1 LYQKKRFN
9 LNPGSV
15 EDRIT
20 TQQHSFFLMTNRI
33 HQTILQ
39 KPWNGF
45 KHIAR
50 IYYNYSDS
58 YYPDINRIDMH
69 RIEEDETISE
79 CVSSVTVDGYGEDR
93 LTLDDRLTGIM
104 ILIDDEVID
113 CEL

>member
-1 LYQKKRFN
+1 
-9 LNPGSV
+9 
-15 EDRIT
+15 
-20 TQQHSFFLMTNRI
+20 MTNRI

-69 RIEEDETISE
+69 RIEEDGTISE
-79 CVSSVTVDGYGEDR
+79 CVSCVTKNGYGEDR